1 MTRRRDDA
9 TRKNY
14 HVTRDD
20 ARASPTTPRAEQR
33 GGSEASCEARRAF
46 SLARVRC
53 GRSVAARRAGARAF
67 VRFRRRQCEHPQRCH
82 TLAGNFD
89 ATDDDDDSDRVSRRE
104 GHQRETRARRPASS
118 RWRQRRRLD
127 PRRSR
132 PRRWPVVGDAGR
144 EKTRGG
150 GDVGGAPRGT
160 YYSEKRRVMT
170 MMRRTMPTPPRT
182 PSRRRRRPT
191 PRRRPPRS
199 NLLSPT
205 TSAAS
210 ASRSATRSTAASP
223 RRRGISPSS
232 SRARS
237 RRRRASST
245 P

>member
-67 VRFRRRQCEHPQRCH
+67 VRFRRRQCEHPIRGV
-82 TLAGNFD
+82 TLWQETSTRLTTMTRN
-89 ATDDDDDSDRVSRRE
+89 SRRE